1 MSDRAPQKLWRW
13 RTVARIRRSLL
24 ALLVFGQ
31 TAVAS
36 YYLLWIMPYHGG
48 TPVEIGLLVL
58 FALLYAWIAVGFWTA
73 VVGFVLRLTGG
84 DKHSLLNRYSS
95 DDLEHT
101 PLVNTAIVLPVYHEP
116 VHWTLSGLKAVYHEL
131 ERNGQIEHFEFFI
144 LSDSRNPEIWL
155 QEQAKWHQLCDEL
168 GAHGRLFYRRRGVNL
183 NYKSGNVADFL
194 RRWGRRFKYMVVL
207 DADSL
212 MSGRT
217 LVRMVQLMEREPQV
231 GILQTNPSIINGQSL
246 FARLQQFGNRLYS
259 SLFATGLAAVQMGH
273 AAFWG
278 HNAILR
284 VEPFMQHCGL
294 RKLRGFGVFEGPIM
308 SHDFVEAAY
317 IGRAGYEVWLEPGLG
332 ESFEESPPT
341 LADELSRDHRWAK
354 GNLQHLWILCFGR
367 RICLAHRMAFLNGI
381 MAYVASPL
389 WLAFLALTTV
399 AAAQLTL
406 SPIEYFPAGHEGLF
420 PLWPEWRPQWALTLA
435 LSTLALLFAP
445 KFLAIIDAIIHG
457 LAKGFG
463 GPWRLFLSVWV
474 EIVFS
479 VLLAPIRMLAHSRFV
494 IASMLNVSLSWAGQ
508 NRTEETGWRDALITQ
523 APGLAMGGSW
533 AVFAWWL
540 DVSFFIWSL
549 PVAVPL
555 ILAAPTSVLLS
566 RVRVGQAIR
575 RAGLLLIP
583 EELAPLPLLKNA
595 AENRAQPASRGSL
608 GHFEQAVLVPLVHQ
622 QQLALAR
629 PNRHSRRAARLNGLV
644 DQCIHA
650 GPAALNKKQISE
662 LCEDRV
668 SLAALHRRAWVAPTE
683 SYWGQ
688 AIARL

>member
-1 MSDRAPQKLWRW
+1 MNDRAPKKLWRW

-73 VVGFVLRLTGG
+73 VVGFVLRLMGG
-84 DKHSLLNRYSS
+84 DKHSLLNRYSN

-101 PLVNTAIVLPVYHEP
+101 PLVKTAIVLPVYHEP
-116 VHWTLSGLKAVYHEL
+116 VHWTFSGLKAVYQEL
-131 ERNGQIEHFEFFI
+131 ERNGQIHYFEFFI

-155 QEQAKWHQLCDEL
+155 EEQAKWHQLCDEL

-194 RRWGRRFKYMVVL
+194 RRWGRLFKYMVVL

-217 LVRMVQLMEREPQV
+217 IVRMVQLMEREPQV

-341 LADELSRDHRWAK
+341 LADELSRDKRWAK

-367 RICLAHRMAFLNGI
+367 RIRLAHRMAFLNGI

-399 AAAQLTL
+399 AAAELTL

-420 PLWPEWRPQWALTLA
+420 PLWPEWRPEWALTLA
-435 LSTLALLFAP
+435 LSTLALLFVP

-494 IASMLNVSLSWAGQ
+494 IASLLNVSLSWAGQ
-508 NRTEETGWRDALITQ
+508 NRTEETGWREALITQ
-523 APGLAMGGSW
+523 APGLIIGGSW

-583 EELAPLPLLKNA
+583 EELATLPLLKNA
-595 AENRAQPASRGSL
+595 AENRAQPASPWNI

-629 PNRHSRRAARLNGLV
+629 PDRHSRRAVRLNDLV
-644 DQCIHA
+644 DQCIRN

-668 SLAALHRRAWVAPTE
+668 ALAELHRRAWIAPTG

>member
-1 MSDRAPQKLWRW
+1 MNDRAPQKLWRW

-73 VVGFVLRLTGG
+73 VVGFVLRLMGG

-95 DDLEHT
+95 DDLENT
-101 PLVNTAIVLPVYHEP
+101 PLVKTAIVLPVYHEP
-116 VHWTLSGLKAVYHEL
+116 VHWTFSGLKAVYHEL
-131 ERNGQIEHFEFFI
+131 ECNGQIEHFEFFI

-155 QEQAKWHQLCDEL
+155 EEQAKWHQLCDEL

-217 LVRMVQLMEREPQV
+217 IVRMVQLMEREPQV

-341 LADELSRDHRWAK
+341 LADELSRDNRWAK

-367 RICLAHRMAFLNGI
+367 RIRLAHRMAFLNGI

-399 AAAQLTL
+399 AAAELTL

-420 PLWPEWRPQWALTLA
+420 PLWPEWRPEWALTLA
-435 LSTLALLFAP
+435 LSTLALLFVP

-494 IASMLNVSLSWAGQ
+494 IASLLNVSLSWAGQ
-508 NRTEETGWRDALITQ
+508 NRTEETGWREALITQ
-523 APGLAMGGSW
+523 APGLIMGGSW

-583 EELAPLPLLKNA
+583 EELAPLLLLKNA
-595 AENRAQPASRGSL
+595 AENRAQPASRWSI

-629 PNRHSRRAARLNGLV
+629 PNRRSSRAVRLNGLV
-644 DQCIHA
+644 DQCIRT

-662 LCEDRV
+662 LCQDRV
-668 SLAALHRRAWVAPTE
+668 ALAELHRRAWIAPTE

>member
-1 MSDRAPQKLWRW
+1 M
-13 RTVARIRRSLL
+13 RRSLL

-73 VVGFVLRLTGG
+73 VAGFVLRLMGG

-101 PLVNTAIVLPVYHEP
+101 PLVKTAIVLPVYHEP

-131 ERNGQIEHFEFFI
+131 ERNGQIEYFEFFI

-155 QEQAKWHQLCDEL
+155 EEQAKWHQLCDEL

-217 LVRMVQLMEREPQV
+217 IVRMVQLMEREPQV

-341 LADELSRDHRWAK
+341 LADELSRDNRWAK
-354 GNLQHLWILCFGR
+354 GNMQHLWILCFGR
-367 RICLAHRMAFLNGI
+367 RIRLAHRMAFLNGI
-381 MAYVASPL
+381 MAYLASPL

-420 PLWPEWRPQWALTLA
+420 PLWPEWRPEWALTLA

-494 IASMLNVSLSWAGQ
+494 IASLLNVSLSWAGQ
-508 NRTEETGWRDALITQ
+508 NRTEETGWREALITQ
-523 APGLAMGGSW
+523 APGLIMGGSW

-595 AENRAQPASRGSL
+595 AENRAQPASPWSL
-608 GHFEQAVLVPLVHQ
+608 GHFEQAVLVPLVHR

-629 PNRHSRRAARLNGLV
+629 PNRHSRRAIRLNGLV
-644 DQCIHA
+644 EQCIRT

-668 SLAALHRRAWVAPTE
+668 ALTELHRRAWIAPTE